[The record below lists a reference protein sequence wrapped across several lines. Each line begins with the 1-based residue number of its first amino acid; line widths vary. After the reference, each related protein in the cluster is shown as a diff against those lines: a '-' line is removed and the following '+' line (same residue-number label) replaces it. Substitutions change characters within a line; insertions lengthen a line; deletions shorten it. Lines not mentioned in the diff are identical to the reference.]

1 MSQIAKKPYLFDFGV
16 GETGGEVELVLAGY
30 FVDGGLVLGH
40 FDLLAEVLRFVIVF
54 THLCDASLVSADF

>member
-1 MSQIAKKPYLFDFGV
+1 MALSQTVLSGMKNMRKMSQIAKKPHLFDFGV

-40 FDLLAEVLRFVIVF
+40 FDLLPNPSF
-54 THLCDASLVSADF
+54 